1 LHFSVESTIFALAL
15 NKEWIMD
22 DENQKPEPPINDKL
36 LVYSIVGLLAIGFVS
51 VLFIAVPWLLHDGSP
66 SWKEILIDD
75 SIIIGVIIMFVYG
88 FYMNTKM
95 H

>member
-1 LHFSVESTIFALAL
+1 MV
-15 NKEWIMD
+15 D
-22 DENQKPEPPINDKL
+22 DPKKPEPPINDKL
-36 LVYSIVGLLAIGFVS
+36 LIYSILGMLAIGFVS

-66 SWKEILIDD
+66 SLKEVLIDD

>member
-1 LHFSVESTIFALAL
+1 MV
-15 NKEWIMD
+15 D
-22 DENQKPEPPINDKL
+22 DPKKPEPPINDKL
-36 LVYSIVGLLAIGFVS
+36 LIYSILGLLAIGFVS
-51 VLFIAVPWLLHDGSP
+51 ILFIAVPWLLHEDSP

-75 SIIIGVIIMFVYG
+75 SIIIGAIILFVYG

>member
-1 LHFSVESTIFALAL
+1 VNEERTV
-15 NKEWIMD
+15 D

-36 LVYSIVGLLAIGFVS
+36 LIYSILGMLAIGFVS
-51 VLFIAVPWLLHDGSP
+51 VLFVAVPWLLHDGSP

-75 SIIIGVIIMFVYG
+75 SIIIVVILLFVYS

>member
-1 LHFSVESTIFALAL
+1 LHFSVESTIFEFEL

-22 DENQKPEPPINDKL
+22 DPENPEPPINDKL
-36 LVYSIVGLLAIGFVS
+36 LVYSILGLLAIGIVS
-51 VLFIAVPWLLHDGSP
+51 VLFIAVPWLLHEGSL
-66 SWKEILIDD
+66 SWKQILIDD
-75 SIIIGVIIMFVYG
+75 SIIIVAIIMFVYG

>member
-1 LHFSVESTIFALAL
+1 MNEERTV
-15 NKEWIMD
+15 D

-36 LVYSIVGLLAIGFVS
+36 LIYSILGMLAIGFVS
-51 VLFIAVPWLLHDGSP
+51 VLFVAVPWLLHDGSP

-75 SIIIGVIIMFVYG
+75 SIIIVAILLFVYS

>member
-1 LHFSVESTIFALAL
+1 MNEERTL
-15 NKEWIMD
+15 D

-36 LVYSIVGLLAIGFVS
+36 LIYSILGMLAIGFVS
-51 VLFIAVPWLLHDGSP
+51 VLFVAVPWLLHDGSP

-75 SIIIGVIIMFVYG
+75 SIIIVAILLFVYS

>member
-1 LHFSVESTIFALAL
+1 
-15 NKEWIMD
+15 MD

-36 LVYSIVGLLAIGFVS
+36 LIYSVLGMLAIGFVS
-51 VLFIAVPWLLHDGSP
+51 VLFVAVPWLLHDGSP
-66 SWKEILIDD
+66 SWKQILIDD
-75 SIIIGVIIMFVYG
+75 SIIIAAIIMFVFS

>member
-1 LHFSVESTIFALAL
+1 LHFSVESIIFEFEL

-22 DENQKPEPPINDKL
+22 DPENPEPPIDDKL
-36 LVYSIVGLLAIGFVS
+36 LVYSILGLLAIGFVS
-51 VLFIAVPWLLHDGSP
+51 VLFIAVPWLLHESSL

-75 SIIIGVIIMFVYG
+75 SIIIVAILMFVYG

>member
-1 LHFSVESTIFALAL
+1 VNEERTV
-15 NKEWIMD
+15 D

-36 LVYSIVGLLAIGFVS
+36 LIYSILGMLAIGFVS
-51 VLFIAVPWLLHDGSP
+51 VLFVAVPWLLHDGSP

-75 SIIIGVIIMFVYG
+75 SIIIVAILLFVYS

>member
-1 LHFSVESTIFALAL
+1 M
-15 NKEWIMD
+15 NKERTVD

-36 LVYSIVGLLAIGFVS
+36 LIYSILGMLAIGFVS
-51 VLFIAVPWLLHDGSP
+51 VLFVAVPWLLHEGSP

-75 SIIIGVIIMFVYG
+75 SIIIVVIILFVYS

>member
-1 LHFSVESTIFALAL
+1 
-15 NKEWIMD
+15 MD
-22 DENQKPEPPINDKL
+22 DPEKPEPPINDKL
-36 LVYSIVGLLAIGFVS
+36 LVYSIIGLLAIGFVS
-51 VLFIAVPWLLHDGSP
+51 VLFIAVPWVLHEGEAN
-66 SWKEILIDD
+66 WKQILIDD

>member
-1 LHFSVESTIFALAL
+1 LHFSGESTIFEFEL

-22 DENQKPEPPINDKL
+22 DPENPEPPINDKL
-36 LVYSIVGLLAIGFVS
+36 LVYSILGLLAIGIVS
-51 VLFIAVPWLLHDGSP
+51 VLFIAVPWLLHEGSL
-66 SWKEILIDD
+66 SWKQILIDD
-75 SIIIGVIIMFVYG
+75 SIIIVAIIMFVYG

>member
-1 LHFSVESTIFALAL
+1 
-15 NKEWIMD
+15 MD
-22 DENQKPEPPINDKL
+22 DPKKSEPPINDKL
-36 LVYSIVGLLAIGFVS
+36 LVYSILGLLAIGFVS
-51 VLFIAVPWLLHDGSP
+51 VLFIAVPWLLHEDSL

-75 SIIIGVIIMFVYG
+75 SIIIAAIIMFVYG

>member
-1 LHFSVESTIFALAL
+1 
-15 NKEWIMD
+15 MY

-36 LVYSIVGLLAIGFVS
+36 LIYSILGMLAIGCVS

-66 SWKEILIDD
+66 SWEQILIDD
-75 SIIIGVIIMFVYG
+75 SIILVAILMFVYG

>member
-1 LHFSVESTIFALAL
+1 
-15 NKEWIMD
+15 M
-22 DENQKPEPPINDKL
+22 
-36 LVYSIVGLLAIGFVS
+36 LAIGFVS
-51 VLFIAVPWLLHDGSP
+51 VLFVAVPWLLHDGSP

-75 SIIIGVIIMFVYG
+75 SIIIVAILLFVYS

>member
-1 LHFSVESTIFALAL
+1 
-15 NKEWIMD
+15 MD

-36 LVYSIVGLLAIGFVS
+36 LIYSILGMLAIGFVS
-51 VLFIAVPWLLHDGSP
+51 VLFVAVPWLLHEGSA
-66 SWKEILIDD
+66 SWKQILIDD
-75 SIIIGVIIMFVYG
+75 SIIIAVIFMFVYG